1 MLFLEMQ
8 MTDSA
13 QATLW
18 NGSAANAWVAN
29 QAMLDQMFY
38 PFEALLTG
46 GLLPGQR
53 VLDVGCG
60 TGATTLAAARR
71 AGHCTGA
78 DISAPMI
85 AVARERA
92 AAAGLDAAFLC
103 ADVQDHAFAPQ
114 EFDAVISRF
123 GVMFF
128 TNPIAAFTNLHRA
141 ARPGATLH
149 LYAWR
154 SPDENPFMT
163 TAERAA
169 APLVTLPPMAPG
181 QPGQFAFA
189 DSARVREILGHGG
202 WGDID
207 IAPVDVPCS
216 FPASGMLH
224 YLTRMGPLGRILP
237 TLGEQEREHVIAT
250 VHAAF
255 APFVRGDTVHFSA
268 ACWEVR
274 ARADVIR
281 G

>member
-1 MLFLEMQ
+1 
-8 MTDSA
+8 MTDTA

-29 QAMLDQMFY
+29 QAMLDQMFD
-38 PFEALLTG
+38 PFAALLADR
-46 GLLPGQR
+46 LHAGQR

-60 TGATTLAAARR
+60 TGATTLAAARQ
-71 AGHCTGA
+71 AGRCTGV

-92 AAAGLDAAFLC
+92 AAAGLDAGFLC
-103 ADVQDHAFAPQ
+103 ADAQDHDFAPDV
-114 EFDAVISRF
+114 FDAVISRF

-128 TNPIAAFTNLHRA
+128 ADPVAAFTNLHRA
-141 ARPGATLH
+141 ARPGAPLH

-154 SPDENPFMT
+154 SPDDNPFMT
-163 TAERAA
+163 AAERAA
-169 APLVTLPPMAPG
+169 APLVTLPAVAPG

-189 DSARVREILGHGG
+189 DKARVEHILKHSG
-202 WGDID
+202 WGEID
-207 IAPVDVPCS
+207 ITPVDVACT
-216 FPASGMLH
+216 FPASGMLP

-237 TLGEQEREHVIAT
+237 TLEEEERRHVIAT
-250 VHAAF
+250 VRAAF
-255 APFVRGDTVHFSA
+255 DPFVRGDAVHFTA
-268 ACWEVR
+268 ACWEVT

>member
-1 MLFLEMQ
+1 
-8 MTDSA
+8 MTDTA
-13 QATLW
+13 QAALW

-29 QAMLDQMFY
+29 QAILDQMFY
-38 PFEALLTG
+38 PFEALLTAA
-46 GLLPGQR
+46 LHPGQR

-71 AGHCTGA
+71 SGHCTGI

-85 AVARERA
+85 DVARERA
-92 AAAGLDAAFLC
+92 RDAAVEATFVC
-103 ADVQDHAFAPQ
+103 ADAQQHAFAPAQ
-114 EFDAVISRF
+114 FDAIVSRF

-128 TNPIAAFTNLHRA
+128 ADPVAAFTNLRRA
-141 ARPGATLH
+141 ARDTATLH

-154 SPDENPFMT
+154 NPGDNPFMT

-169 APLVTLPPMAPG
+169 APLVQLPATVPG

-189 DSARVREILGHGG
+189 DAARVRDILACSG
-202 WGDID
+202 WGDIA
-207 IAPVDVPCS
+207 IVPVDVPCT
-216 FPASGMLH
+216 FPAPGMLH

-237 TLGEQEREHVIAT
+237 TLDEPLRKHVIAT
-250 VHAAF
+250 VRAAF
-255 APFVRGDTVHFSA
+255 EPFVQGESVHFTA
-268 ACWEVR
+268 ACWKTT

>member
-1 MLFLEMQ
+1 
-8 MTDSA
+8 MTDTA

-29 QAMLDQMFY
+29 QAILDQMFES
-38 PFEALLTG
+38 FAVLLAG
-46 GLLPGQR
+46 RLHAGQR

-60 TGATTLAAARR
+60 TGATTLAAARQ
-71 AGHCTGA
+71 AGLCTGV

-85 AVARERA
+85 AVARDRA
-92 AAAGLDAAFLC
+92 RDAGLDAAFLC
-103 ADVQDHAFAPQ
+103 ADAQVHDFAPDV
-114 EFDAVISRF
+114 FDAVISRF

-128 TNPIAAFTNLHRA
+128 TDPVAAFTNLRHA
-141 ARPGATLH
+141 ARAGATLH

-163 TAERAA
+163 AAERAA
-169 APLVTLPPMAPG
+169 APLITLPPVAPG

-189 DSARVREILGHGG
+189 DNARVREILERSG
-202 WGDID
+202 WAGID
-207 IAPVDVPCS
+207 IAPVDVPCT

-224 YLTRMGPLGRILP
+224 YLARMGPLGRILP
-237 TLGEQEREHVIAT
+237 TLEEEKRRHVIAT
-250 VHAAF
+250 VRAAF
-255 APFVRGDTVHFSA
+255 DPFVRGDTVHFTA
-268 ACWEVR
+268 ACWEVT

>member
-1 MLFLEMQ
+1 MQ
-8 MTDSA
+8 MTDTA

-29 QAMLDQMFY
+29 QAILDQMFD
-38 PFEALLTG
+38 PFAALLADR
-46 GLLPGQR
+46 LHAGQR

-60 TGATTLAAARR
+60 TGATTLAAARQ
-71 AGHCTGA
+71 AGHCTGV

-92 AAAGLDAAFLC
+92 RDAGLDAVFLC
-103 ADVQDHAFAPQ
+103 ADAQNHDFAPDV
-114 EFDAVISRF
+114 FDAVISRF

-128 TNPIAAFTNLHRA
+128 ADPVAAFTNLRHA
-141 ARPGATLH
+141 ARAGAALH

-163 TAERAA
+163 AAERAA
-169 APLVTLPPMAPG
+169 APLVPLPSTTPG

-189 DSARVREILGHGG
+189 DDARVREILERSG
-202 WGDID
+202 WGEIG
-207 IAPVDVPCS
+207 ITPVDVPCT

-237 TLGEQEREHVIAT
+237 TLEEEQRRHVIAT

-255 APFVRGDTVHFSA
+255 DPFVRGDAVNFTA
-268 ACWEVR
+268 ACWEVT

>member
-1 MLFLEMQ
+1 
-8 MTDSA
+8 MTDTA
-13 QATLW
+13 QAALW

-29 QAMLDQMFY
+29 QAILDQMFY
-38 PFEALLTG
+38 PFEAMLAGRLE
-46 GLLPGQR
+46 PGQR

-71 AGHCTGA
+71 GAHCTGI

-92 AAAGLDAAFLC
+92 RDAGLDAAFVC
-103 ADVQDHAFAPQ
+103 ADVQDHGFAPAA
-114 EFDAVISRF
+114 FDAIISRF

-128 TNPIAAFTNLHRA
+128 ADPVAAFATLHRA
-141 ARPGATLH
+141 ARPGAALH

-169 APLVTLPPMAPG
+169 APLVTLPAVVPG

-189 DSARVREILGHGG
+189 DSARVRGILERGG
-202 WGDID
+202 WNDIA
-207 IAPVDVPCS
+207 IAPVDVPCT
-216 FPASGMLH
+216 FPASGLLH
-224 YLTRMGPLGRILP
+224 YATRMGPLGRILP
-237 TLGEQEREHVIAT
+237 TLDEPLRQQVIGT
-250 VHAAF
+250 LHAAF
-255 APFVRGDTVHFSA
+255 VPFVRDDTVQLTA
-268 ACWEVR
+268 ACWQVT
-274 ARADVIR
+274 ARSDVIR

>member
-1 MLFLEMQ
+1 
-8 MTDSA
+8 MTDTA

-29 QAMLDQMFY
+29 QAILDQMFY
-38 PFEALLTG
+38 PFDAMLAA
-46 GLLPGQR
+46 GLVPGQR

-60 TGATTLAAARR
+60 TGATTLTAARQ
-71 AGHCTGA
+71 GSHCTGV

-92 AAAGLDAAFLC
+92 REAGLDATFVC
-103 ADVQDHAFAPQ
+103 ADAQAHDFAPDI
-114 EFDAVISRF
+114 FDAVISRF

-128 TNPIAAFTNLHRA
+128 PDPVAAFTNLRRA
-141 ARPGATLH
+141 VHPGAALR

-154 SPDENPFMT
+154 SPDENPYMT

-169 APLVTLPPMAPG
+169 APLVTLPEVTPG

-189 DSARVREILGHGG
+189 DSARVREILERGG

-207 IAPVDVPCS
+207 IAPVDVPCT
-216 FPASGMLH
+216 FAASGIVH
-224 YLTRMGPLGRILP
+224 YIARMGPLGRILP
-237 TLGEQEREHVIAT
+237 TLDAPLRERVVAT

-255 APFVRGDTVHFSA
+255 DPFVRDDAVHFTA

>member
-1 MLFLEMQ
+1 
-8 MTDSA
+8 MTDNA
-13 QATLW
+13 QAALW

-29 QAMLDQMFY
+29 QAILDQMFY
-38 PFEALLTG
+38 PFEAILTS

-60 TGATTLAAARR
+60 NGATTLAAARR
-71 AGHCTGA
+71 TGHCTGV

-92 AAAGLDAAFLC
+92 RDAGLDAAFLC
-103 ADVQDHAFAPQ
+103 ADVQDHDFAT
-114 EFDAVISRF
+114 ESFDAVISRF

-128 TNPIAAFTNLHRA
+128 PDPVAAFTNLHRA
-141 ARPGATLH
+141 ARAGASLR

-169 APLVTLPPMAPG
+169 APLVSLPATTPG

-189 DSARVREILGHGG
+189 ENARVRDILARGG
-202 WGDID
+202 WADIA
-207 IAPVDVPCS
+207 IAPVDVPCA

-237 TLGEQEREHVIAT
+237 TLGEQERQHVIAT

-255 APFVRGDTVHFSA
+255 APFVHGDAVRFTA
-268 ACWEVR
+268 ACWEVT